1 MSRESPIISNSCS
14 RSARNEPSVCSAD
27 RWGASVVPGRKAV
40 AARKHEILDKYPI
53 KNDRSENLR
62 EGVNRRML
70 KKEY

>member
-1 MSRESPIISNSCS
+1 
-14 RSARNEPSVCSAD
+14 
-27 RWGASVVPGRKAV
+27 VVPGRKAV